1 MYSGRIEVKY
11 MANNNNG
18 ILSGIYSGLSSTY
31 SLLASQYPNGLTLE
45 NISEARTKTSN
56 TNVLNQSF
64 ASYLQTNFSSID
76 KNGDG
81 IITSE
86 EMNNLSNTLSTQ
98 GLTKEELT
106 QLYASGSSGLSDST
120 MTKILEHFDE
130 MDTNH
135 DGRITSAE
143 ISAYDVNCARME
155 VEDDFNNRKA
165 TDMSVF
171 YGDSSASTDTYSL
184 LSYKYKS
191 NKTSS

>member
-1 MYSGRIEVKY
+1 MT
-11 MANNNNG
+11 NN
-18 ILSGIYSGLSSTY
+18 ILSGVYAGLTNTY
-31 SLLASQYPNGLTLE
+31 SYLASQYPNGLTLD
-45 NISEARTKTSN
+45 NITEARTKTSN
-56 TNVLNQSF
+56 YNVLNQSF

-76 KNGDG
+76 KDGDG
-81 IITSE
+81 IITAE
-86 EMNNLSNTLSTQ
+86 EMNNLSNTISTQ
-98 GLTKEELT
+98 GLTKAELT
-106 QLYASGSSGLSDST
+106 QLYASGSSGLSEST

-155 VEDDFNNRKA
+155 DEDEFNNRSA

-171 YGDSSASTDTYSL
+171 YGDSSSSSSDTYSL

-191 NKTSS
+191 NTNS

>member
-1 MYSGRIEVKY
+1 

-18 ILSGIYSGLSSTY
+18 ILSGITSGLKSTY
-31 SLLASQYPNGLTLE
+31 SYLASQYPNGLTLD
-45 NISEARTKTSN
+45 NLTEARTKTSN
-56 TNVLNQSF
+56 LNTINQSF
-64 ASYLQTNFSSID
+64 ASYLQTNFSTID
-76 KNGDG
+76 KDGDG
-81 IITSE
+81 IITAD
-86 EMNNLSNTLSTQ
+86 EMNNLSNMISTQ
-98 GLTKEELT
+98 GLTKAELT
-106 QLYASGSSGLSDST
+106 QLYASGSSGLSEST

-143 ISAYDVNCARME
+143 ISAYDVNCARMQ
-155 VEDDFNNRKA
+155 VEDEFNNRKV

-171 YGDSSASTDTYSL
+171 YSDSSSSSADTYSL

>member
-1 MYSGRIEVKY
+1 

-76 KNGDG
+76 KKGDG